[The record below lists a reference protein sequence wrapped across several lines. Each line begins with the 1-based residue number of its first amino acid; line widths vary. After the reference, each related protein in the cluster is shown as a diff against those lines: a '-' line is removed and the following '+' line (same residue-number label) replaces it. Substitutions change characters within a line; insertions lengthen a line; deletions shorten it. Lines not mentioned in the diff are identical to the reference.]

1 MLERL
6 IVCVEEYSMEAA
18 LQILL
23 PRMLGDIDFQIIRFQ
38 CKDDMLKQLPKR
50 LKGFSSWL
58 PENWSILVLVDRDD
72 DDCVKL
78 KAQLEQMAEE
88 AGFLTKTNALSGPC
102 LSGPGR
108 SGQGFK
114 VTNRIII
121 EELEAW
127 YFGDWDAV
135 RTAYPKVAK
144 TIPVKTGYRDPD
156 AIRGGTWEALE
167 RIMKRAGYFSTG
179 LRKTECARQVAQY
192 MNLQQNRSHSFK
204 MFYTAV
210 NTIITGSMA

>member
-23 PRMLGDIDFQIIRFQ
+23 PRMLEDIDFQIIRFQ
-38 CKDDMLKQLPKR
+38 CKDDMLKKLPAR
-50 LKGFSSWL
+50 LRGYSDWL

-72 DDCVKL
+72 DDCVQL
-78 KAQLEQMAEE
+78 KHQLEQMAED
-88 AGFLTKTNALSGPC
+88 AGFLTKTKAL
-102 LSGPGR
+102 

-114 VTNRIII
+114 VTNRIVI
-121 EELEAW
+121 EELESW

-135 RTAYPKVAK
+135 RIAYPKVSK
-144 TIPVKTGYRDPD
+144 TIPVKAGYRDPD

-179 LRKTECARQVAQY
+179 LRKIECARQVARY
-192 MNLQQNRSHSFK
+192 MNLQQNKSHSFK

-210 NTIITGSMA
+210 NAAMTGSLA

>member
-23 PRMLGDIDFQIIRFQ
+23 PRMLGNIDFQILRFQ
-38 CKDDMLKQLPKR
+38 CKDDMLKQLPAR
-50 LKGFSSWL
+50 LKGFSNWL

-72 DDCVKL
+72 DDCMQL
-78 KAQLEQMAEE
+78 KHQLEKMAED
-88 AGFLTKTNALSGPC
+88 AGFLTKTNAS
-102 LSGPGR
+102 
-108 SGQGFK
+108 SGQCFK
-114 VTNRIII
+114 VTNRIVI

-144 TIPVKTGYRDPD
+144 TIPDKAGYRDPD

-192 MNLQQNRSHSFK
+192 MKLQQNHSHSFK

-210 NTIITGSMA
+210 NTIMAGSPA

>member
-23 PRMLGDIDFQIIRFQ
+23 PKILGDIDFQIIKFQ
-38 CKDDMLKQLPKR
+38 CKDDMLKQLPVR
-50 LKGFSSWL
+50 LKGYSKWL

-72 DDCVKL
+72 DDCLKL
-78 KAQLEQMAEE
+78 KHQLEQMAED
-88 AGFLTKTNALSGPC
+88 AGFLTKTKALSGPS
-102 LSGPGR
+102 L

-114 VTNRIII
+114 VTNRIVI

-127 YFGDWDAV
+127 YFGDWNAV

-144 TIPVKTGYRDPD
+144 TIPDKSGYRDPD
-156 AIRGGTWEALE
+156 TIKGGTWEALE

-179 LRKTECARQVAQY
+179 LRKTECARQVARY
-192 MNLQQNRSHSFK
+192 MNLQQNHSHSFK
-204 MFYTAV
+204 MFCTAV
-210 NTIITGSMA
+210 NTIMAGSPV